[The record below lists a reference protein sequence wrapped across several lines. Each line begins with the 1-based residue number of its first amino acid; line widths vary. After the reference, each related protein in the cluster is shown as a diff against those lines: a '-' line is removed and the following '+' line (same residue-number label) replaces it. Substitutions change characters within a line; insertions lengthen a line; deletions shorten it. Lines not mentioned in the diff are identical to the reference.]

1 MEVFISICGI
11 PHENNEPAS
20 GAKRLTKGVV
30 FTEGESIH
38 LDLVLARGWLS
49 LEKPQSCD

>member
-11 PHENNEPAS
+11 PHKNNEPAS
-20 GAKRLTKGVV
+20 SAKRLTEGVV
-30 FTEGESIH
+30 FAEGESIH
-38 LDLVLARGWLS
+38 LDLVLAQGWLS